1 MLIAD
6 LDVRAVHTVTDGA
19 AMVSR
24 RLLTWSPNGAFVFFA
39 TLDGTVGVFDRASHT
54 MHRVDVDVSEVD
66 AMAAFDGP

>member
-1 MLIAD
+1 
-6 LDVRAVHTVTDGA
+6 
-19 AMVSR
+19 MVSR